1 MGKRNQIEY
10 NGVTY
15 DSLRQFS
22 VENKLVNYNRIR
34 EAWNNGATPDDL
46 IKEFSQR
53 KRRTYNLI
61 NFHGKIYYSFSEA
74 ATDIGSSPAY
84 AFIVRKKLNLSD
96 EETLEYLSSRINAGI
111 GNGRKK
117 KVVVDGVEYES
128 EKAAARAY
136 NLSTATINSRMRRD
150 GLTFGEAVLY
160 ADNYRRGIPLSQES
174 LDVTKLTVVEN
185 PKLTVSQ
192 KNVCNIIKDAYGTA
206 LLLSDGKR
214 LSAVKFP
221 ISTGN
226 QSILDCYILLTD
238 APTYT
243 IVIPALIPNVPESME
258 VYQSINE
265 FNSTM
270 MGSVIW
276 YKNGNIGAFW
286 TFEQDMLRVN
296 AYQSFEKIVN
306 IFKESCLRFLKNIH
320 KKQATLANQ

>member
-1 MGKRNQIEY
+1 MGKRYQFEY

-15 DSLRQFS
+15 TSLRQFY
-22 VENKLVNYNRIR
+22 VENKLVNYNKVS
-34 EAWNNGATPDDL
+34 EAWNNGATPEDL

-53 KRRTYNLI
+53 KRRAYNMI
-61 NFHGKIYYSFSEA
+61 SFHGKLYYSFSEA

-96 EETLEYLSSRINAGI
+96 EETLEYLSSRINARV

-150 GLTFGEAVLY
+150 GLTFEEAVLY
-160 ADNYRRGIPLSQES
+160 ADRYRRGIPVSQEFF
-174 LDVTKLTVVEN
+174 DVTKLIAVED

-192 KNVCNIIKDAYGTA
+192 KNVCNIIKDTYGTA
-206 LLLSDGKR
+206 LLMSDGKR
-214 LSAVKFP
+214 LFAIKFP
-221 ISTGN
+221 IPMEN
-226 QSILDCYILLTD
+226 QSISDCYILLTD

-243 IVIPALIPNVPESME
+243 IVIPALIPNIQESMDL
-258 VYQSINE
+258 YRSINK

-270 MGSVIW
+270 MGSIIW
-276 YKNGNIGAFW
+276 YKNENIGAFW
-286 TFEQDMLRVN
+286 TFELDMLRVN
-296 AYQSFEKIVN
+296 AYQSFDKAVYL
-306 IFKESCLRFLKNIH
+306 FKESCLRFLNQLH
-320 KKQATLANQ
+320 KTPEQPTIS